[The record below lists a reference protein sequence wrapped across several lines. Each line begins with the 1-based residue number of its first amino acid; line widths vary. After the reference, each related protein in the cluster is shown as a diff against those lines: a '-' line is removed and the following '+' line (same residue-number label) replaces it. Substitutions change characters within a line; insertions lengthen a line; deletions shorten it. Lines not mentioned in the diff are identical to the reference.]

1 MTRNFDLPY
10 IPERTEKPRKSGL
23 TMMMDKGMSVSETAA
38 FIEGNKDLTDFAKFG
53 FGTSMITPN
62 LKEKIK
68 LYKDAGIR
76 PYFGGTLFEIF
87 LLL

>member
-10 IPERTEKPRKSGL
+10 IPERASKPRKSGV
-23 TMMMDKGMSVSETAA
+23 TMMMDKGMSLSETAA
-38 FIEGNKDLTDFAKFG
+38 FIEGNHEYTDLAKFG

-68 LYKDAGIR
+68 LYKEAGIR
-76 PYFGGTLFEIF
+76 P
-87 LLL
+87 